1 MSISA
6 LGAGRRGNLET
17 GSLREAFLSHLGCQC
32 LGVVPSGRHPMEG
45 IHLGLQL
52 LCPSAV
58 PGAVALICTTCVCSL
73 IVWICRSPAA
83 GRPALSRTMLHPPPC
98 KHCFLLAGCDTETH
112 SAYIPGLQEEV
123 SRERSSCPHS
133 LGKLA
138 RKSQA
143 GLRFS
148 ASGVPGMVLEVQ
160 EDKTTA
166 SQHTD
171 SDDHCPPCTARKVLF
186 PPTLPAESLRAH
198 KKDSFILAASFI
210 QCVYSPSLF
219 GLLLC
224 LFSPVF

>member
-1 MSISA
+1 MDMHNVCVFPDCVD
-6 LGAGRRGNLET
+6 LQE
-17 GSLREAFLSHLGCQC
+17 
-32 LGVVPSGRHPMEG
+32 PSCW
-45 IHLGLQL
+45 QA
-52 LCPSAV
+52 CPEQDNA
-58 PGAVALICTTCVCSL
+58 
-73 IVWICRSPAA
+73 
-83 GRPALSRTMLHPPPC
+83 HPPPC
-98 KHCFLLAGCDTETH
+98 KHCFLLTACDTETH

-123 SRERSSCPHS
+123 SRERSLCPHS

-148 ASGVPGMVLEVQ
+148 ASGVPRMVLEVQ
-160 EDKTTA
+160 EDKTIG